1 MVSIKLLCV
10 DDFIPRKRIVQE
22 YKMQPFSVFVWGPRL
37 PAARMEEDEA
47 EDEQL
52 QEIIVKVIIS

>member
-1 MVSIKLLCV
+1 MVSIKLCV

-22 YKMQPFSVFVWGPRL
+22 YKMQPFSVFVWSPRL